1 MDMNADG
8 CPQEQLLNVA
18 GNLATGG
25 TTATLPVIAA
35 MGPPDANA

>member
-1 MDMNADG
+1 MDVNTDG
-8 CPQEQLLNVA
+8 CLKEQLLNVA

-25 TTATLPVIAA
+25 TTATLSVAAA